1 MGIQGLLPLLKSIH
15 KPCSLK
21 QFSGQTIGVDAYG
34 WLHRGTVTCA
44 VELALD
50 KPTTKFVDFAMSRV
64 RMLKHFGITPYL
76 VFDGDYLPS
85 KSKTEKERS
94 ARRKESRAQGLRLLE
109 LGKSAQAHQELQKA
123 VDVTPEMAGQLIEEL
138 RRNGFQYVVAP
149 YEADSQLVYLEREGV
164 IDGILSEDS
173 DLLVFGARKLLTKLD
188 QYGECIM
195 IRRDD
200 FTACKEVS
208 LVGWTDH
215 DFRRMAIMSGC
226 DYLASIEKMGLKT
239 AYRLI
244 RKHKSIDK
252 VIRAVQFDGK
262 FKVPANYLDTF
273 TQAERTFLYQWVF
286 CPTANAVVNFSPLD
300 DDLNLDDLPFI
311 GKHVEANIAQGVAR
325 GALHPHTK
333 EPLQVRSAPPARRSG
348 YSQNARNAPTAA
360 KTPDL
365 KGHKPISSFFQP
377 KRTPLAELDPNAFQ
391 GSPEQQALARRASGT
406 SWPAT
411 PVPPPPQARR
421 SLTTPALP
429 ASAPVISRR
438 TVSHNA
444 PDLTAS
450 DRAPKRQRLCTEG
463 SSPGLAKNS
472 TKAEYGK
479 SKFFVGAAAAASPS
493 RRKQSGR
500 RKSDDFDL
508 WSDASIEEAMLKLPE
523 PKSHLMKPLKVRK
536 RRLAVFDD
544 VVPTTDDKKPGL
556 HAEEQSDSQQ
566 TNISTSTAVF
576 SQDRG
581 GSATPPSSAEQT
593 QGEIGR
599 DESPLSFDAALSS
612 EVHKLR
618 EKFSYT
624 RGPLGSSARAML
636 NRTHSAP
643 VESKSSKTS
652 SVKQGLPQGRKGEIF
667 SVYKPAASSIPQ
679 FHSSNPD
686 PSFDHKGLEPEPE
699 PEAEPEIEIED
710 SAWHEADSAI
720 VVPASDD
727 VEPPTTPLRSERK
740 SFAAGVV
747 VAGSEDLMISE
758 SEVDSEDNV
767 TPRQKPCLNFGR
779 FAFVPT

>member
-34 WLHRGTVTCA
+34 WLHRGTITCA
-44 VELALD
+44 MELAMD

-94 ARRKESRAQGLRLLE
+94 ARRRESRAQGLQLLE
-109 LGKSAQAHQELQKA
+109 LGKAAQAHQELQKA
-123 VDVTPEMAGQLIEEL
+123 VDVTPELAGQLIEEL
-138 RRNGFQYVVAP
+138 KRNGFQYVVAP

-173 DLLVFGARKLLTKLD
+173 DLLVFGAKKLLTKLD

-252 VIRAVQFDGK
+252 IIRAVQFDGK
-262 FKVPANYLDTF
+262 FKVPANYLETF

-286 CPTANAVVNFSPLD
+286 CPKAKAVVNFSSLED
-300 DDLNLDDLPFI
+300 GVSLDDLPFI
-311 GKHVEANIAQGVAR
+311 GKHVEASIAQGVAR

-333 EPLQVRSAPPARRSG
+333 EPLQVRAAPQARRYG
-348 YSQNARNAPTAA
+348 YSQNSRNVPPVA

-365 KGHKPISSFFQP
+365 KGHKPINSFFQP
-377 KRTPLAELDPNAFQ
+377 RRIPLAELDPNVFQ
-391 GSPEQQALARRASGT
+391 GSSEQQALARRASGT

-411 PVPPPPQARR
+411 PVPQPFQARR
-421 SLTTPALP
+421 SLTTPTLP
-429 ASAPVISRR
+429 ASAPAPALSRR
-438 TVSHNA
+438 TVSHNV
-444 PDLTAS
+444 PRLVAS
-450 DRAPKRQRLCTEG
+450 DRAPKRQRLCNEG
-463 SSPGLAKNS
+463 SSPVPAKDS
-472 TKAEYGK
+472 AKTEYGK
-479 SKFFVGAAAAASPS
+479 SKFFGGSLATASPS
-493 RRKQSGR
+493 KRAKGGK
-500 RKSDDFDL
+500 RKSDEFDL
-508 WSDASIEEAMLKLPE
+508 WSDASVEEAMLGLPE
-523 PKSHLMKPLKVRK
+523 PALNSLKPLKVRK
-536 RRLAVFDD
+536 RLAEFDD
-544 VVPTTDDKKPGL
+544 VVPTTVYNKTQL

-566 TNISTSTAVF
+566 TNTSVSTAVF
-576 SQDRG
+576 SRAG
-581 GSATPPSSAEQT
+581 TGSATPPSSLEQT
-593 QGEIGR
+593 QSEKER
-599 DESPLSFDAALSS
+599 EESPFDAALRS
-612 EVHKLR
+612 EVHTLR
-618 EKFSYT
+618 ERFSYT
-624 RGPLGSSARAML
+624 RGPLGTSAKAML
-636 NRTHSAP
+636 SRTQSAP
-643 VESKSSKTS
+643 VVSKSLKVST
-652 SVKQGLPQGRKGEIF
+652 VKRGPPQGLKGELF
-667 SVYKPAASSIPQ
+667 SVYKPAASSSRQ
-679 FHSSNPD
+679 FQ
-686 PSFDHKGLEPEPE
+686 PSALKPGFEHNTPEPE
-699 PEAEPEIEIED
+699 LEVEIED
-710 SAWHEADSAI
+710 LAWHEADSAI

-727 VEPPTTPLRSERK
+727 VEPPTTPARYEHEPS
-740 SFAAGVV
+740 AAGIVMT
-747 VAGSEDLMISE
+747 GSEDLLVSE
-758 SEVDSEDNV
+758 SEVDSEDNL
-767 TPRQKPCLNFGR
+767 TPKKRPCLDFGR

>member
-1 MGIQGLLPLLKSIH
+1 
-15 KPCSLK
+15 
-21 QFSGQTIGVDAYG
+21 
-34 WLHRGTVTCA
+34 
-44 VELALD
+44 
-50 KPTTKFVDFAMSRV
+50 
-64 RMLKHFGITPYL
+64 MLKHFGITPYL

-85 KSKTEKERS
+85 KSKTEKERL

-138 RRNGFQYVVAP
+138 KRNGFQYVVAP

-173 DLLVFGARKLLTKLD
+173 DLLVFGAKKLLTKLD

-244 RKHKSIDK
+244 RKHKSIEK
-252 VIRAVQFDGK
+252 IVRAVQFDGK

-286 CPTANAVVNFSPLD
+286 CPKAKAVVNFSPLED
-300 DDLNLDDLPFI
+300 GVKLDDLPFI

-333 EPLQVRSAPPARRSG
+333 EPLQVRTVPPARRYG
-348 YSQNARNAPTAA
+348 YNQNSRNTPPVA

-365 KGHKPISSFFQP
+365 KGHKPINSFFQP
-377 KRTPLAELDPNAFQ
+377 KRTPLAELDPNVFQ
-391 GSPEQQALARRASGT
+391 GSSEQQALARRASGT

-411 PVPPPPQARR
+411 PVPQPSQTRR
-421 SLTTPALP
+421 SSTTPMLS

-444 PDLTAS
+444 PHLTAS

-463 SSPGLAKNS
+463 SSPVVAKDS
-472 TKAEYGK
+472 AKTEYGE
-479 SKFFVGAAAAASPS
+479 SKFFGGLAAAASPS
-493 RRKQSGR
+493 ERTKGGR
-500 RKSDDFDL
+500 RKSDEFDL
-508 WSDASIEEAMLKLPE
+508 WSDASIEEAMLELPE
-523 PKSHLMKPLKVRK
+523 PDSHSIKPLKVRK
-536 RRLAVFDD
+536 RLAVFDD
-544 VVPTTDDKKPGL
+544 VVPIAVYNKTEL
-556 HAEEQSDSQQ
+556 QAEEQSDSQQ
-566 TNISTSTAVF
+566 TNTSVSTAVF
-576 SQDRG
+576 SQDRKR
-581 GSATPPSSAEQT
+581 SATPPSSIEQT
-593 QGEIGR
+593 QGEEKR
-599 DESPLSFDAALSS
+599 DESPFDAALSS

-618 EKFSYT
+618 ERFSYT
-624 RGPLGSSARAML
+624 RGPLGTSAKAML
-636 NRTHSAP
+636 GRTYSAP
-643 VESKSSKTS
+643 VVSKSSRAST
-652 SVKQGLPQGRKGEIF
+652 VKQGLPQDRQGELF
-667 SVYKPAASSIPQ
+667 SVYKPAASSSRQ
-679 FHSSNPD
+679 VQ
-686 PSFDHKGLEPEPE
+686 PSAPITHPEHNDPEPE
-699 PEAEPEIEIED
+699 VEIED
-710 SAWHEADSAI
+710 LAWHEADSAI

-727 VEPPTTPLRSERK
+727 VEPPTTPPREHK
-740 SFAAGVV
+740 SPAGRIVM
-747 VAGSEDLMISE
+747 AGSEDLMVSE
-758 SEVDSEDNV
+758 SEVDSEDNL
-767 TPRQKPCLNFGR
+767 TPKKKPCLNFGR